1 MHASRLLPL
10 NSISHHAV
18 WYGSSTDRNR
28 QLPSHLLLLCCT
40 IMHTALFDNFLNL
53 LCWKACSILGLLY
66 RHLFTYLND
75 LSAACLRSIVPV
87 VMQYV
92 WHVLFQLFARHLT
105 NFIIFKIKVLY
116 IVSVNASKMAT
127 EKYKEMLYW
136 QHLMVT
142 TGRRKGDIRPY
153 LWNPYVGTAGH
164 NASPMTAS
172 HMCLRCESSILCCS
186 CYNAHWC
193 YGVLVYVRQPYPALS
208 DFHVCRALK
217 DSSVDRLLI
226 ESNENVIP
234 AINIWT
240 EQLDMEFF
248 VDSARALEHSLE
260 KRVALWRKLCWN
272 TEKWHW
278 YQYQYAVWSLIFLSF
293 YSDFA
298 IVRTS

>member
-1 MHASRLLPL
+1 MQAKWLLNIQRNVVL
-10 NSISHHAV
+10 AAFDGYDWTLER
-18 WYGSSTDRNR
+18 WY
-28 QLPSHLLLLCCT
+28 
-40 IMHTALFDNFLNL
+40 
-53 LCWKACSILGLLY
+53 
-66 RHLFTYLND
+66 
-75 LSAACLRSIVPV
+75 
-87 VMQYV
+87 
-92 WHVLFQLFARHLT
+92 
-105 NFIIFKIKVLY
+105 
-116 IVSVNASKMAT
+116 
-127 EKYKEMLYW
+127 
-136 QHLMVT
+136 
-142 TGRRKGDIRPY
+142 Y
-153 LWNPYVGTAGH
+153 LWNPYVGTASH